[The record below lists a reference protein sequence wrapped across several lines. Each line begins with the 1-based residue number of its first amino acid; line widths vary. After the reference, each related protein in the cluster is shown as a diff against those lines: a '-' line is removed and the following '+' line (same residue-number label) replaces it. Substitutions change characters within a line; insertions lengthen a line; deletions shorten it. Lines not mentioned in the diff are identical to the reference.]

1 MTLQPSTT
9 RRASDPIALGDRAV
23 EDLRFIRR
31 TMEHG
36 TAFTAVPGW
45 GAVAMGLTAL
55 VAAWVAARQPTANRW
70 VAVWLVDAVLAIGI
84 GALAIGRKAR
94 GVGLP
99 VFSGVGRKFVLSFL
113 PATVAGVVLTLAL
126 WGRDSLALLPG
137 VWMLLY
143 GASVVSAGTYSV
155 NVVPLTGAC
164 FMLLGAVALM
174 SPPGFED
181 VWMAAGFG
189 GLHVLF
195 GTIVAR
201 RYGG

>member
-1 MTLQPSTT
+1 MTFPTSTP
-9 RRASDPIALGDRAV
+9 RQASDPIALGDRAV

-36 TAFTAVPGW
+36 PAFTAVPGW
-45 GAVAMGLTAL
+45 GAVAMGLTA
-55 VAAWVAARQPTANRW
+55 VAAAWMAARQPTTSRW
-70 VAVWLVDAVLAIGI
+70 VSVWILDAALAFGI
-84 GALAIGRKAR
+84 GALAIRSKAR
-94 GVGLP
+94 TAGLP

-113 PATVAGVVLTLAL
+113 PASLAGAVLTVAL
-126 WGRDSLALLPG
+126 WSRDSIGLLPG

-155 NVVPLTGAC
+155 AVVPLTGAC
-164 FMLLGAVALM
+164 FMLLGAVALL
-174 SPPGFED
+174 SPAGFEE
-181 VWMAAGFG
+181 VWMAVGFG

-201 RYGG
+201 RHGG